1 MGEIK
6 QILTKKIIDCYEN
19 QNYSFNDIYS
29 RDFIT
34 DQNLKEL
41 WNKRENK
48 NDKWESFVKYVLFDQ
63 KERQYLSE
71 QLMRLLL
78 DSQDT
83 IGEHFIISDDTGKF
97 TLPDRLSEFLR
108 L

>member
-19 QNYSFNDIYS
+19 QNFSFNEIYS
-29 RDFIT
+29 KDFIT
-34 DQNLKEL
+34 DQNLKEY
-41 WNKRENK
+41 WDKRENK

-63 KERQYLSE
+63 KERQYISE

-78 DSQDT
+78 DSQDS
-83 IGEHFIISDDTGKF
+83 IGEHFTISDDTGKF

-108 L
+108 